1 MSPARQS
8 LACGRARKARSFA
21 YPRSWASPMDRT
33 SIVHY
38 SAAKAGV
45 VGLVRGLAVELARDG
60 VRVNGVAP
68 GYIRT
73 AQLLSQEHSLGPK
86 GAEAARVHPNGPDR
100 RAGEIADVIVFLA
113 SNAARYMTG
122 RWSWWTADCWLGG
135 TDPGA
140 CAPPLPSTMS
150 PMGDGASALTD
161 RSCCTTFQLSRHV
174 ANSGPSS
181 PPKPVDQDQVGFLG
195 TPR

>member
-1 MSPARQS
+1 MSIILRRRPAS
-8 LACGRARKARSFA
+8 L
-21 YPRSWASPMDRT
+21 
-33 SIVHY
+33 
-38 SAAKAGV
+38 
-45 VGLVRGLAVELARDG
+45 GLVRGLAVELARDG

-68 GYIRT
+68 AYIHT

-86 GAEAARVHPNGPDR
+86 GAEAARAFIPMGRIGEPE
-100 RAGEIADVIVFLA
+100 EIADVIVFLA
-113 SNAARYMTG
+113 SNTARYMTG

-161 RSCCTTFQLSRHV
+161 RSCCTTFQISRHV